1 MNWLASADGA
11 PLELSSRG
19 TYKVADANT
28 IAYADAE
35 NPSSAFTL
43 TFSLEGDVL
52 TTHVHPDPDAGI
64 EAVIFF
70 NSAPFVR
77 QP

>member
-1 MNWLASADGA
+1 MAGMKILQFGFSAPDS
-11 PLELSSRG
+11 PHLPHRF
-19 TYKVADANT
+19 DAHT
-28 IAYADAE
+28 VVYTDAE

-52 TTHVHPDPDAGI
+52 TTHVDPDPDAGI